1 MKPSRYQV
9 KEVARISGV
18 SVRTLHHYDQ
28 IGLLTPSHRSDAG
41 YRLYSES
48 DLLRLQQ
55 ILVQR
60 ALGLTLEDIRK
71 LLDDPS
77 FDRSA
82 ALRQQRT
89 ELVARAEQT
98 QAMIRGIDAALRALE
113 QPDLDQQPDG
123 EPTMSID
130 VKQIFDGFDPTRYE
144 AEAERRWGDND
155 AYKESRRR
163 VHSYTQQ
170 DWLAQKAENSAI
182 MQDAAAALRGGKA
195 PADRDVLEIAERHRL
210 SIDRWFYPC
219 SRAMHA
225 GLADM
230 YEADERFAANID
242 NFAPGLTPFL
252 AAAIRANAARGR

>member
-1 MKPSRYQV
+1 MKPSQYQV

-28 IGLLTPSHRSDAG
+28 IGLLTPEGRSDTG

-60 ALGLTLEDIRK
+60 ALGLPLEDIRK
-71 LLDDPS
+71 VLDDPS
-77 FDRSA
+77 FNRIA
-82 ALRQQRT
+82 ALRQQRE

-98 QAMIRGIDAALRALE
+98 QAMIRGIDAALHALE
-113 QPDLDQQPDG
+113 HPDPNQRPDG

-130 VKQIFDGFDPTRYE
+130 FKQIFDGFDPTQYE
-144 AEAERRWGDND
+144 LEAERRWGDSD
-155 AYKESRRR
+155 AYKESQRR
-163 VHSYTQQ
+163 VKSYTQQ
-170 DWLAQKAENSAI
+170 DWLAQKAESTAI
-182 MQDAAAALRGGKA
+182 LQDAAAALRGGKA
-195 PADRDVLEIAERHRL
+195 PAHPDVLEIAERHRL

-219 SRAMHA
+219 SKAMHA

-242 NFAPGLTPFL
+242 KFAPGLTPFL
-252 AAAIRANAARGR
+252 AAAIRANATRGQ